1 MTVWRAG
8 DACVRRGCA
17 REAGAARFGYSGAM
31 HMPISRRAA
40 LGAPAILLAGAAQAA
55 LPGPYAFRIVREGRE
70 IGTHRVTFTDR
81 GGGQWA
87 ADTAVDI
94 TVRLAGITVFRFTH
108 RFQEVWAGTRLVGV
122 ASRRDRNGT
131 VTEMRAEAAGGG
143 IVVTGPEG
151 RITLP
156 AEAAPLTWWDV
167 TRIEE
172 RRPLFDNA
180 EGKRLSLNWTRT
192 ALPGGG
198 RRWACT
204 GDRDAAGDWAADGTW
219 TGWTTKGDDGSV
231 VVYQRA

>member
-1 MTVWRAG
+1 MQTLL
-8 DACVRRGCA
+8 
-17 REAGAARFGYSGAM
+17 
-31 HMPISRRAA
+31 PRRAA
-40 LGAPAILLAGAAQAA
+40 LAAPLLLLAAEARAA
-55 LPGPYAFRIVREGRE
+55 LPAPYAFKIVREGRE

-94 TVRLAGITVFRFTH
+94 VVRLAGITVFRFTH

-131 VTEMRAEAAGGG
+131 VTEMRAEASGNT
-143 IVVTGPEG
+143 VLVQGPEG

-156 AEAAPLTWWDV
+156 TEAAPLTWWDV
-167 TRIEE
+167 ARIEE
-172 RRPLFDNA
+172 KRPLFDNA
-180 EGKRLSLNWTRT
+180 EGKRLSLSWTRSP
-192 ALPGGG
+192 LPGGG

>member
-1 MTVWRAG
+1 
-8 DACVRRGCA
+8 
-17 REAGAARFGYSGAM
+17 
-31 HMPISRRAA
+31 MPLPRRAA
-40 LGAPAILLAGAAQAA
+40 LALPALLLPIAARAA
-55 LPGPYAFRIVREGRE
+55 LPAPYTFRILRERRE

-94 TVRLAGITVFRFTH
+94 VVRLAGITVFRFTH
-108 RFQEVWAGTRLVGV
+108 RFQEIWAGPRLLGV

-131 VTEMRAEAAGGG
+131 VTEMRAEAAAGGLL
-143 IVVTGPEG
+143 VQGPDG
-151 RITLP
+151 RATLP
-156 AEAAPLTWWDV
+156 LEVAPLTWWDV
-167 TRIEE
+167 ARIEE
-172 RRPLFDNA
+172 KRPLFDNA
-180 EGKRLSLNWTRT
+180 EGKRLSLAWTRS

-198 RRWACT
+198 RRWSCT